1 MNELPRP
8 PLPEAPRTLE
18 TPAPRRRRAWPWLL
32 LLVLAGGG
40 GWYAWQRGLLP
51 FLPPPQPAAT
61 TQPQGFGPS
70 GGPRGRGG
78 LAVPVSAAEATIT
91 DMPIVL
97 DALGTVQAFNTIA
110 IVPQVAGRIIEIAF
124 TEGQEVRAGDVL
136 VRLDPRALQ
145 AALDQAVA
153 TKAQREA
160 QLANARLDLQRY
172 MTLMRGQGT
181 FGSTRQAQTSARI
194 TLLARCESMPKYHA
208 LGRSDTM

>member
-78 LAVPVSAAEATIT
+78 LAVPVSAAEATVT

-124 TEGQEVRAGDVL
+124 TEGQEVRQAMCWCGSTPAPY
-136 VRLDPRALQ
+136 RRRSTRRWRPRRSG
-145 AALDQAVA
+145 
-153 TKAQREA
+153 KRSWP
-160 QLANARLDLQRY
+160 
-172 MTLMRGQGT
+172 MRGWT
-181 FGSTRQAQTSARI
+181 CNAT
-194 TLLARCESMPKYHA
+194 
-208 LGRSDTM
+208 